1 MTGKISLQARVPE
14 SLAGKRFD
22 QALALMFPDHSRSRL
37 REWIDSGEA
46 RLEGAPAKPR
56 QKVLGGEQVTLDAQA
71 PVRADDLPQDIPLQ
85 VVFEDEAVLVI
96 DKPAGLVVH
105 PGAGNATHTL
115 VNALLHHDP
124 SLEVLPRAGLVHRL
138 DKLTSGLLMVARTL
152 EAHTA
157 LVAALEARDITRQYR
172 AVAVGEMTGG
182 GTVNAAIG
190 RHPSRRTRMAVRP
203 ADDSAARSAVTH
215 YRVAERLVGFTV
227 VDLRLETG
235 RTHQIRVHMAH
246 LGYPLVGDP
255 EYGGRL
261 RLPPGARPVAVEALR
276 GFRRQALHAARL
288 AFAHPM
294 SGEPLALESPLP
306 EDMVGLLEALRLPRD
321 GA

>member
-1 MTGKISLQARVPE
+1 MTGKITLQARVPE

-37 REWIDSGEA
+37 REWIDRGEA

-56 QKVLGGEQVTLDAQA
+56 QKVLGGEQVTLEAQV
-71 PVRADDLPQDIPLQ
+71 PVRADDSPQDIPLQ
-85 VVFEDEAVLVI
+85 VVHEDAAVLVI

-105 PGAGNATHTL
+105 PGAGNASNTL

-124 SLEVLPRAGLVHRL
+124 ALAVLPRAGLVHRL

-157 LVAALEARDITRQYR
+157 MVAALEAREITRQYR

-182 GTVNAAIG
+182 GTVDAPIG
-190 RHPSRRTRMAVRP
+190 RHPTRRTRMAVRP
-203 ADDSAARSAVTH
+203 IHDQAARPAVTH
-215 YRVAERLVGFTV
+215 YRVAERLQGFTV

-261 RLPPGARPVAVEALR
+261 RLPPAARQETVEALR

-288 AFAHPM
+288 EFDHPA
-294 SGEPLALESPLP
+294 SGDRLVLECPLP
-306 EDMVGLLEALRLPRD
+306 EDMTALLAALRLPRD
-321 GA
+321 G

>member
-1 MTGKISLQARVPE
+1 MTAKISRQARVPE

-22 QALALMFPDHSRSRL
+22 QALALLFPDHSRSRL

-46 RLEGAPAKPR
+46 RLEGVPAKPR
-56 QKVLGGEQVTLDAQA
+56 QKVLGGEQVTLEARA
-71 PVRADDLPQDIPLQ
+71 PVRAQDLPQDIPLE

-115 VNALLHHDP
+115 VNALLHRDP
-124 SLEVLPRAGLVHRL
+124 ALEVLPRAGLVHRL

-152 EAHTA
+152 EAHTV

-172 AVAVGEMTGG
+172 AVALGEMTGG
-182 GTVNAAIG
+182 GTVDAAIG
-190 RHPSRRTRMAVRP
+190 RHPARRTRMAVRP
-203 ADDSAARSAVTH
+203 PDDGAARPAVTH
-215 YRVAERLVGFTV
+215 YRVAERLAGFTV

-261 RLPPGARPVAVEALR
+261 RLPPAARAATVDALR

-288 AFAHPM
+288 AFAHPT
-294 SGEPLALESPLP
+294 SGQPLSFESPVP
-306 EDMVGLLEALRLPRD
+306 ADMSALLEALRLPRD